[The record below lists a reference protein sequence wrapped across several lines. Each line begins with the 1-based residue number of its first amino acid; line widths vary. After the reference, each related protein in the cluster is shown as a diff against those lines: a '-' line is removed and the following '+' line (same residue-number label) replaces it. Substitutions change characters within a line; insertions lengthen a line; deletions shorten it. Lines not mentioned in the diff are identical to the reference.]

1 MIRYVAL
8 VMALV
13 VASSGDVAAQS
24 TSDTGSQEL
33 QRINLRGSDRDAA
46 PSPDIRLTDAL
57 TFGGR
62 FDVKYELEG
71 NYNLD
76 EGTDEQ
82 EMVLLPE
89 LTFSL
94 SYEPFDDFELFA
106 NLALAREY
114 ALDEPESENRPLRL
128 QLEEFYVQFDDVLEL
143 AGGDV
148 SIQAGRQRFDDPRE
162 WLFDERLDGVR
173 AFYER
178 DDFTLELAA
187 TRQNNRDLRNS
198 SSRRPIDSYLIYGY
212 QEFEDE
218 EFELL
223 GNDYEIKELLVGGYA
238 MVRNDPNS
246 NGEDLT
252 FLGVQLYGELE
263 RLQHWLE
270 LSYVSGR
277 GSDQQNRV
285 RGYAFDVGG
294 TYVSEL
300 PWGLAFTLGYAF
312 GSGDADPQNGTDN
325 NFRQTGMQDN
335 QAYLADGVVPFRFYG
350 TLLEPELSNLKIRTA
365 GLSIKPR
372 DGISVHLLY
381 HDYQQH
387 KALDELRDTNLDQ
400 DPNGENRDIG
410 REIDL
415 VLGLELSRV
424 AVEIETGYFMP
435 GAAFDDTSND
445 NAFFVEIDFQ
455 LRF

>member
-1 MIRYVAL
+1 MIRNVAFVTAL
-8 VMALV
+8 IVM
-13 VASSGDVAAQS
+13 SSGGVAAQPD
-24 TSDTGSQEL
+24 SDAVPPEQ
-33 QRINLRGSDRDAA
+33 QRFTVRGTDRDAA

-76 EGTDEQ
+76 NDTDEQ

-114 ALDEPESENRPLRL
+114 AIDEPGPENRPLRL
-128 QLEEFYVQFDDVLEL
+128 QLEELFVQFDDVLEL

-148 SIQAGRQRFDDPRE
+148 SFQVGRQRFDDARE

-173 AFYER
+173 AYYER

-198 SSRRPIDSYLIYGY
+198 SPQRPIDSYLIYGY

-223 GNDYEIKELLVGGYA
+223 GNDFEIKELLVGGYA
-238 MVRNDPNS
+238 MVRNDPNI

-252 FLGVQLYGELE
+252 FLGMQLYGEFD
-263 RLQHWLE
+263 RLQHWL
-270 LSYVSGR
+270 
-277 GSDQQNRV
+277 
-285 RGYAFDVGG
+285 
-294 TYVSEL
+294 
-300 PWGLAFTLGYAF
+300 
-312 GSGDADPQNGTDN
+312 
-325 NFRQTGMQDN
+325 
-335 QAYLADGVVPFRFYG
+335 
-350 TLLEPELSNLKIRTA
+350 
-365 GLSIKPR
+365 
-372 DGISVHLLY
+372 
-381 HDYQQH
+381 
-387 KALDELRDTNLDQ
+387 
-400 DPNGENRDIG
+400 
-410 REIDL
+410 
-415 VLGLELSRV
+415 
-424 AVEIETGYFMP
+424 
-435 GAAFDDTSND
+435 
-445 NAFFVEIDFQ
+445 
-455 LRF
+455 